1 MEKKDKKE
9 HLVFTL
15 YYEFLIKIEYNELKN
30 NGLKID

>member
-9 HLVFTL
+9 HLVFIL